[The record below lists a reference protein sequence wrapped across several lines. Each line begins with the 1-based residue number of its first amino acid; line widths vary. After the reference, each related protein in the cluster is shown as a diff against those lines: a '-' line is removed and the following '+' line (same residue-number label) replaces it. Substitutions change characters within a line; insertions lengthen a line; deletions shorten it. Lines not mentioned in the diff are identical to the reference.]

1 MAFDTQPPL
10 SLLESLRRPSPS
22 TCRTEQVDFK
32 ALGFS
37 EHEDAFALIIYD
49 LLTPEECDEIRNA
62 AEIVAQ
68 GRWDAALINAG
79 GQMVMASGVR
89 HCDRIMWD
97 NPELA
102 AALLER
108 IRPHIPSN
116 IVTLKNSPHITSD
129 DPVWSAG
136 TWRISRLNHRLRF
149 LRYQTGMYFRQ
160 HSDGFYVTPDE
171 SEVSFLTV
179 HLYLRG
185 SPDLK
190 GGATRFFGEDQPGH
204 INKYDVDPSPGAC
217 LIFQHHDL
225 VHSGEDVLEG
235 TKYTMRTDIMYHRVD
250 EKSGKINVNNQ

>member
-1 MAFDTQPPL
+1 MAFDARPSLP
-10 SLLESLRRPSPS
+10 LLESLRRPSPS
-22 TCRTEQVDFK
+22 TCRAEPVDFK

-37 EHEDAFALIIYD
+37 EHEGAFALLIHD
-49 LLTPEECDEIRNA
+49 LLTPEECDEIRHA
-62 AEIVAQ
+62 AESVAQ

-79 GQMVMASGVR
+79 GQMVMASGIR

-102 AALLER
+102 KALLAR
-108 IRPHIPSN
+108 LRPHIPTN
-116 IVTLKNSPHITSD
+116 IQTLESSPQITSD
-129 DPVWSAG
+129 DPVWSSG
-136 TWRISRLNHRLRF
+136 TWRISRLNDRLRF
-149 LRYQTGMYFRQ
+149 LRYRPGMYFRQ

-185 SPDLK
+185 SPDLR
-190 GGATRFFGEDQPGH
+190 GGATRFFGEAEPGDVREF
-204 INKYDVDPSPGAC
+204 DVDPSPGAC

-235 TKYTMRTDIMYHRVD
+235 TKYTMRTDVMYRHVD
-250 EKSGKINVNNQ
+250 EKSEEVHGEDQ